1 MFYLIEFFKS
11 LGESFLRGL
20 FFLLLSCMLAFSLT
34 HRPWISRFI
43 NQVSPEKMVN
53 PYFVAVIDNLNDV
66 QKIRTVIGELPGVVS
81 ITDKDSQKGQERL
94 NALVNELGAD
104 YSLNPELMNFT
115 SLKIVLSP
123 VLSVQSLDFVREQ
136 VMRLGGKDHVTASD
150 IKYPEITDVM
160 KKHPFY
166 LFLYKAGDWGVVAI
180 LSIFWI
186 ISYWL
191 CYGVF
196 RSRSYLLEKYQRKKM
211 VAAKTLAMGLG
222 IVLVSF
228 TALGIW
234 NGTLRVLD
242 LAILFMIFSVFWTF
256 SMQEW
261 RWKPTL

>member
-1 MFYLIEFFKS
+1 
-11 LGESFLRGL
+11 
-20 FFLLLSCMLAFSLT
+20 
-34 HRPWISRFI
+34 
-43 NQVSPEKMVN
+43 
-53 PYFVAVIDNLNDV
+53 
-66 QKIRTVIGELPGVVS
+66 
-81 ITDKDSQKGQERL
+81 
-94 NALVNELGAD
+94 
-104 YSLNPELMNFT
+104 
-115 SLKIVLSP
+115 
-123 VLSVQSLDFVREQ
+123 
-136 VMRLGGKDHVTASD
+136 MRLGGKDHVTASD